1 MASPTAARTA
11 ARARAAARGD
21 KNMIVQRIEQ
31 VGLALSA
38 RLRQPTVERH
48 LLEALENARERRT
61 LGERPPQHLNHL
73 LDCLGTRFGVSGRM
87 ALADEKAHMPHD
99 AVADLTE
106 SREMDKEPLLEHR
119 RQWAVQVGRL
129 RKPRLD
135 PAVLLTPRLE
145 RCPRQLLVPKTFLLA
160 PFASSGRQDA
170 ACRKRETRNFD
181 QPAQVRPGLRQ
192 R

>member
-61 LGERPPQHLNHL
+61 LGERPPQHLDHL
-73 LDCLGTRFGVSGRM
+73 RDCLGAASVSPAGRPWPM
-87 ALADEKAHMPHD
+87 
-99 AVADLTE
+99 
-106 SREMDKEPLLEHR
+106 
-119 RQWAVQVGRL
+119 
-129 RKPRLD
+129 RKP
-135 PAVLLTPRLE
+135 T
-145 RCPRQLLVPKTFLLA
+145 
-160 PFASSGRQDA
+160 
-170 ACRKRETRNFD
+170 CRTM
-181 QPAQVRPGLRQ
+181 Q
-192 R
+192 

>member
-61 LGERPPQHLNHL
+61 LGERPPQHLDHL
-73 LDCLGTRFGVSGRM
+73 LDCLGGRFGVSGRT
-87 ALADEKAHMPHD
+87 ALADEKANMPND
-99 AVADLTE
+99 AVADLAE

-129 RKPRLD
+129 RKLP
-135 PAVLLTPRLE
+135 
-145 RCPRQLLVPKTFLLA
+145 QLLDETWRCISGTKEIREDAKTIRDLA
-160 PFASSGRQDA
+160 TEAKSARW
-170 ACRKRETRNFD
+170 
-181 QPAQVRPGLRQ
+181 L
-192 R
+192 